1 MHRAFMGSAAIVMLL
16 GYLAIFM
23 AHLPNRMFFGYDFKK
38 QEWKP
43 MIKVA
48 HSWVGYALLV
58 GVLAQGYMGAMK
70 LKLLKATGFGSRLRA
85 IMGTQSVGVLGIV
98 LLYRCFMESYT
109 ILGNVMWLWLCV
121 DKKYMH

>member
-70 LKLLKATGFGSRLRA
+70 LKLLKATGERQYTFHGLMGKA
-85 IMGTQSVGVLGIV
+85 IM
-98 LLYRCFMESYT
+98 
-109 ILGNVMWLWLCV
+109 
-121 DKKYMH
+121 